1 MAVPKLSEY
10 CGMQKIKG
18 GGGGASNIN
27 YKTIFVA
34 QLVQNLISFKVY
46 LILL

>member
-10 CGMQKIKG
+10 CGMQKIK